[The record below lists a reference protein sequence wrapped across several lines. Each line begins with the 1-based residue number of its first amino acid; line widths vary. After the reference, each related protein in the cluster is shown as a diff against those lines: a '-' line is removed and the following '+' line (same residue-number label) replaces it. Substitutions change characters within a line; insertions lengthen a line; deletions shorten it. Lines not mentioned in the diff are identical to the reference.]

1 MFEEDDSGT
10 AAPQTVPSR
19 YAASCAECGI
29 SMGFIANYC
38 AKCAPQEPNAIA
50 DANAAITK
58 LQRIIERARYAADMG
73 HLLTVQKILEGRE

>member
-1 MFEEDDSGT
+1 MT

-38 AKCAPQEPNAIA
+38 AKCAPQEPDAHAQEIA
-50 DANAAITK
+50 DCNAAITK
-58 LQRIIERARYAADMG
+58 LQRTIERARKAADMG
-73 HLLTVQKILEGRE
+73 HLLTVQRILEGKE